1 MKKFLVVLLS
11 LGLIVAFGAT
21 ASAADLKFSGSY
33 YVVGVYESNPTV
45 AENSYSHAFFY
56 QRLRL
61 QPVFAIAEGLTLTVR
76 ADALEKQ
83 WGQTNWKGGT
93 DDQTSTRGNSTN
105 IPKRGI
111 QESLEVERAYVT
123 FLTGLGMFQVG
134 YQNVDDWGTDFGDYS
149 NSRPR
154 IQFTTKAGPTTIQ
167 LTYEKVFE
175 NDTAGAQNHLVDSD
189 NDTYALS
196 AIYNAKGVEAGL
208 LYKYY
213 VYNCSRI
220 SGVRTDMTQISPY
233 VKATFG
239 PAYVEGE
246 ATYWFGKYAQY
257 EAPAPAGT
265 PDVKLEAYSAYLKGR
280 FNIGP
285 AYVGAVF
292 SYASGNDL
300 SDDTKQTRAPLGGGK
315 NWSPALILLNDS
327 LSNWSSGSKPG
338 SPALS
343 TANPVTSY
351 KYNTIIYNAFA
362 GFNPTPKWNL
372 EAALTYATVD
382 KKALSKTGGVVTEA
396 VSDKL
401 GTEFDLKATYKI
413 YDNLSYMVGAG
424 YLWTG
429 DYFKGSDA
437 NAKVSNDY
445 ILLHQLTLSF

>member
-21 ASAADLKFSGSY
+21 ASAADLKFGGSY
-33 YVVGVYESNPTV
+33 YVVGVYNNNPNVTDD
-45 AENSYSHAFFY
+45 SYSKAYFY
-56 QRLRL
+56 TRTRL
-61 QPVFAIAEGLTLTVR
+61 QPVFSIAEGLTLTVR
-76 ADALEKQ
+76 ADMLEKQ

-93 DDQTSTRGNSTN
+93 DDQTATRGNSTN
-105 IPKRGI
+105 VPKRGI

-123 FLTGLGMFQVG
+123 FLTGLGMFQIG

-154 IQFTTKAGPTTIQ
+154 AAFATKFGPVTLN

-189 NDTYALS
+189 NDTYAVS

-213 VYNCSRI
+213 VYNCMRG
-220 SGVRTDMTQISPY
+220 SGARAELSQLSPY

-239 PAYVEGE
+239 PVYVEGE
-246 ATYWFGKYAQY
+246 ATYWFGKSAKY
-257 EAPAPAGT
+257 EAPAPVGT
-265 PDVKLEAYSAYLKGR
+265 PDVKLQAYSAYLKGKV
-280 FNIGP
+280 NIGP
-285 AYVGAVF
+285 AYVGALGA
-292 SYASGNDL
+292 YTSGNDL
-300 SDDTKQTRAPLGGGK
+300 SDPEKDTTAKSGGGT
-315 NWSPALILLNDS
+315 NFAPALILMNDALNTWGGGTKS
-327 LSNWSSGSKPG
+327 ASVNTIVT
-338 SPALS
+338 
-343 TANPVTSY
+343 TA
-351 KYNTIIYNAFA
+351 KYNMILFNAFA
-362 GFNPTPKWNL
+362 GFNPTPKLNV

-382 KKALSKTGGVVTEA
+382 KKALSRSASGVVTEA
-396 VSDKL
+396 VDGKL
-401 GTEFDLKATYKI
+401 GTEFDVKATYKI

-429 DYFKGSDA
+429 DYFKGSDP

-445 ILLHQLTLSF
+445 ILLNQLTLSF